1 MAASITSGA
10 LPEIAC
16 SEESIARS
24 LDTSLAAGHE
34 TDEAILVRIQRGD
47 KEALGIIFDRYSRLV
62 MGLGLRILRDASE
75 AQELV
80 QEVFLYVYQ
89 KSAAFDVSKA
99 SLRTWLVQIAYSRA
113 FNRRGYLKYRH
124 FYDAHNV
131 DDMTETLASS
141 LSMEDY
147 GESISMRK
155 FVQAA
160 FAELTERQQLTLQ
173 MFFFGGYSIKEI
185 STCLQES
192 IDNTRNHYRRGL
204 GRLRQK
210 MKILTKQVPA
220 TRA

>member
-10 LPEIAC
+10 LSGIAQ
-16 SEESIARS
+16 SAERLSQAIDAS
-24 LDTSLAAGHE
+24 QPAGRE
-34 TDEAILVRIQRGD
+34 TDEAIMFRVQGGD
-47 KEALGIIFDRYSRLV
+47 KDALGSLFDRYSRLIL
-62 MGLGLRILRDASE
+62 GLGLRILRDASE

-89 KSAAFDVSKA
+89 KSAAFDASKA
-99 SLRTWLVQIAYSRA
+99 SLRTWLVQITYSRA
-113 FNRRGYLKYRH
+113 FNRRGYLQCRH

-131 DDMTETLASS
+131 DDMTESLASS

-147 GESISMRK
+147 GESLDLKK

-160 FAELTERQQLTLQ
+160 FADLTERQRMTLQ

-185 STCLQES
+185 SSCLQES

-204 GRLRQK
+204 GRLRQR
-210 MKILTKQVPA
+210 MKILTKQTPA
-220 TRA
+220 MKA